1 MFKKVMAALLAAG
14 VTQFAVSAAEV
25 KPAEK
30 KADAVKICEKTGKPC
45 TGDHKKKGVD
55 CKEEAKKH
63 DCKKGGEKSGCKK
76 EAKKHDCKKG
86 GKGHDCKKEAKA
98 APAAK

>member
-1 MFKKVMAALLAAG
+1 MCRLVLRIIIYSVA
-14 VTQFAVSAAEV
+14 
-25 KPAEK
+25 
-30 KADAVKICEKTGKPC
+30 KIEKTGKPC
-45 TGDHKKKGVD
+45 TGDHKKKGVY

-63 DCKKGGEKSGCKK
+63 DCKKGAEKSGCKK